1 MQIAEQI
8 LRDVKEL
15 PRLNGR
21 ARLTG
26 AADEEGAM
34 LIDLLSVKV
43 TTGGAGSLLT
53 RPISFTRNDL
63 VWNLSKA

>member
-1 MQIAEQI
+1 MQIAEQN

-21 ARLTG
+21 AWLTG

-34 LIDLLSVKV
+34 LID
-43 TTGGAGSLLT
+43 
-53 RPISFTRNDL
+53 
-63 VWNLSKA
+63 